1 MNART
6 ILGAAAVFFGGM
18 LTLANAQIRVD
29 DLICTTS
36 DGVVRI
42 STSQMTMRDYVF
54 SVDRVLDDGTI
65 VMRDARCKA
74 YAEIDARSDEGLYIA
89 VQEGGITM
97 QVIAP
102 RRGITLPDGRAIDA
116 PASPAVGEAST
127 PDADRINVSQQML
140 ARLQAGSS
148 RR

>member
-1 MNART
+1 MKTRSV
-6 ILGAAAVFFGGM
+6 LGAAALLLGGM
-18 LTLANAQIRVD
+18 LNLAQAQITVD
-29 DLICTTS
+29 DLVCTTS

-42 STSQMTMRDYVF
+42 SATQMTMRDYVF
-54 SVDRVLDDGTI
+54 TVDRVLGDGTI
-65 VMRDARCKA
+65 VLRDARCKA

-102 RRGITLPDGRAIDA
+102 RRGITLPNGRSIDA

-127 PDADRINVSQQML
+127 PDANKINVSKQTL
-140 ARLQAGSS
+140 TRLQAGAS
-148 RR
+148 RM